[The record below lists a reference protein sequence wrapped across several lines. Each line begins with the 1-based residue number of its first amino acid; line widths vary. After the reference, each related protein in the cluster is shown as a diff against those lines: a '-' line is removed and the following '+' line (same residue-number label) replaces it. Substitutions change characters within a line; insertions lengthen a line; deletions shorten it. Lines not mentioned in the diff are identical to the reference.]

1 MGASPSSASSP
12 ALAPGPSHSGQNAIS
27 SRPGTSSSSSRP
39 QSITVFCGSSPGT
52 DPVYLEAANE
62 LATELAK
69 NQITLIYGGGTK
81 GLMGKIA
88 SSALDAGGKVHGI
101 IPAAFL
107 SAEAPDRS
115 ANTKPNE
122 VETVVGSMHE
132 RKKLMA
138 DLSDAFIG
146 LPGGYGTLEE
156 VAEMTTWSQIGVHLK
171 PVILLNVNNFYSSL
185 RDFIHNAVSSGF
197 IGTKQ
202 ANLLVFVDGPPPCR
216 TTATAATSSSGD
228 TPSAS
233 EPRPGPKLGAFNWGR
248 AALAAI
254 ADWHAKGA
262 GGAEPYS
269 FEWSEDRKKAEG
281 VL

>member
-1 MGASPSSASSP
+1 MVTSPSYSSSPVPPSSTDPSSSASP
-12 ALAPGPSHSGQNAIS
+12 KQ
-27 SRPGTSSSSSRP
+27 P
-39 QSITVFCGSSPGT
+39 QSITVFCGSSPGK
-52 DPVYLEAANE
+52 DPVYLEAADQ
-62 LATELAK
+62 LATELAHEGV
-69 NQITLIYGGGTK
+69 TLIYGGGTK

-107 SAEAPDRS
+107 SAEAPDRT
-115 ANTKPNE
+115 ANARPNE
-122 VETVVGSMHE
+122 VETVVSSMHE

-185 RDFIHNAVSSGF
+185 REFIQNAVSSGF

-202 ANLLVFVDGPPPCR
+202 SNLLVFVDGTSPS
-216 TTATAATSSSGD
+216 TTSSPNGTAVND
-228 TPSAS
+228 
-233 EPRPGPKLGAFNWGR
+233 FNWGR
-248 AALAAI
+248 AALQAI
-254 ADWHAKGA
+254 QDWHEKGA

-269 FEWSEDRKKAEG
+269 FEWSEDREKAEG